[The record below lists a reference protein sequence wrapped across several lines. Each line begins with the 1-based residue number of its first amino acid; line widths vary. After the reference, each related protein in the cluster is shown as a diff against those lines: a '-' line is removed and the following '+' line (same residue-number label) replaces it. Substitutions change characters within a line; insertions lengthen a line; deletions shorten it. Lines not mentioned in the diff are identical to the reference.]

1 MQASSEGQPAF
12 KAADGRAVDPGV
24 LTDRR
29 ELATVAL
36 ERTRMPIT
44 ITDARRPDN
53 PIVMVN
59 QAFFDLTGYGAEDVI
74 GHNCRFLQ
82 GPGTS
87 AEAIAEI
94 ARAVAEQREAVVEM
108 LNYRR
113 NGEPFWNQLA
123 ISPIHD
129 DQGRLL
135 YFFGSQLDITA
146 RRRAQELEASEH
158 RLLREVDH
166 RAMNALALAQAIV
179 RLSRTDSVERYA
191 ELVQGRIGA
200 LARAHVLLAQNGWTG
215 ATMDSLARAELQVSL
230 DDSWKVDGED
240 ALVNAS
246 QVQPLLLVLHEMV
259 DDFARRS
266 RGTGARLEFFSR
278 IDRQA
283 GWVGFDWCERG
294 QTESAPELTS
304 HLVRTLVERQLK
316 GRLEWRQGADGLEA
330 ELRIP
335 AR

>member
-1 MQASSEGQPAF
+1 MELSAEPHPAF
-12 KAADGRAVDPGV
+12 KAGRARAVDPDV
-24 LTDRR
+24 LIDRR

-44 ITDARRPDN
+44 ITDARKPDN
-53 PIVMVN
+53 PVVMAN
-59 QAFFDLTGYGAEDVI
+59 QAFLDLTGYTAEEVI
-74 GHNCRFLQ
+74 GRNCRFLQ

-87 AEAIAEI
+87 AEAVAEL
-94 ARAVAEQREAVVEM
+94 AKAVAEPREIIVEM

-129 DQGRLL
+129 DEGRLL
-135 YFFGSQLDITA
+135 YFFGSQQDITA
-146 RRRAQELEASEH
+146 RRRAQELELSEH

-179 RLSRTDSVERYA
+179 RLSRTESVERYA

-230 DDSWKVDGED
+230 QDCWTVNGQD
-240 ALVNAS
+240 AQVSAS

-259 DDFARRS
+259 DDFGRRG
-266 RGTGARLEFFSR
+266 RGNGAHLAVHSR
-278 IDRQA
+278 IDSHA
-283 GWVGFDWCERG
+283 GLVGFNWREQGVVPD
-294 QTESAPELTS
+294 APEFTS
-304 HLVRTLVERQLK
+304 NLITTLVERQLK
-316 GRLEWRQGADGLEA
+316 GRLVWRHGAEGLEA

-335 AR
+335 VR